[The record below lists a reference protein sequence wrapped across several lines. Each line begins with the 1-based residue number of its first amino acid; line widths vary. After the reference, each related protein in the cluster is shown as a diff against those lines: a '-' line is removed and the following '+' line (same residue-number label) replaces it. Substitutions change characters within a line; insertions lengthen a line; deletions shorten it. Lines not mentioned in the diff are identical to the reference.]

1 MQEHKNSPPS
11 SNPRIL
17 TIGVLLLAFATLA
30 LGQWASARWLYG
42 GSFEA
47 AEQRDALARARHAQA
62 IFANLK
68 DLLERSAGDNATW
81 DESYGFVLGLNP
93 NHLDDIF
100 AAESYKLLRL
110 NGFAFVGLDGRL
122 LYVRQYDRQQEK
134 FVTPEEDF
142 KHALALN
149 GALGSHY
156 QTQDRTGGYVRIGGQ
171 TYSWGAAPIVH
182 SDGRG
187 PPVGFLVLI
196 SELDEGLLASAS
208 STLDSQVEL
217 EISPAASG
225 GPVPHGNPLR
235 DRDVRFSMHGDDGLE
250 IRFALGLLGDGHVL
264 GVKLATPRVV
274 HATALRATQYF
285 LWTTVLFGTV
295 LTALALWFIE
305 RRLLEPLQAAN
316 ARNARNQARLE
327 QAQAVGRVGSWYL
340 KRGSDAL
347 EWSHETYRIFDVEQ
361 GSPVSYERFIELVH
375 SDDRNGVEQALQAAL
390 SGKSYRCEY
399 RICLE
404 NRIVWLL
411 AQGEPDRDDQGTL
424 TGVVGTIQD
433 ITERK
438 EAEERIFRL
447 AYFDGLT
454 GLPNRQSFLE
464 LLSREIGRA
473 QRKDERLAVLFV
485 DLDGFKNVNDTLG
498 HHAGDLILQWA
509 ADRLQNA
516 LRPSDVVS
524 RGAHAGTEVQLARL
538 GGDEFTALVCDLGR
552 GEDALG
558 VAHRLRDLMRRP
570 FVIDGRD
577 VVMTSS
583 IGIALYPDD
592 GLDAETLLK
601 HADSAMYHAK
611 SQGRD
616 NCQFYSAS
624 LTRQAMQRLER
635 ASDLRRALER
645 NEFGLVYQPQFDLAS
660 GQVRSVEAL
669 IRWNHPTHGVVAPL
683 DFIPLAEE
691 IGLIVPI
698 GEWVLRKAC
707 ADGAAWQRAG
717 NPLRVA
723 VNLSPRQFKD
733 AQLVERVRA
742 ALAQSGL
749 TPCLLELEITEG
761 TAMEDTA
768 ATLVTLK
775 AMRDSGVRIAL
786 DDFGTGYSSLS
797 YLRKMPIDQLKVDR
811 SFVSGLPDDR
821 ESHAIVR
828 AILSLAKS
836 LGFDVTAE
844 GVETFDQA
852 QILEELACDKLQG
865 FYFSRPVQGRQ
876 IPDLLRMLQQKFGA
890 DHNPSA
896 TQSMPGE
903 TPPEEGEIAPIGT
916 PSAAGN

>member
-1 MQEHKNSPPS
+1 MQQQENHVPR
-11 SNPRIL
+11 SNLRIV
-17 TIGVLLLAFATLA
+17 TIGVLLLAFVTLA
-30 LGQWASARWLYG
+30 LGQWISARWLYD

-62 IFANLK
+62 IFAHLK

-110 NGFAFVGLDGRL
+110 NGFAFVGLDGRV

-149 GALGSHY
+149 GALGRHY
-156 QTQDRTGGYVRIGGQ
+156 QTQDRTGGYVRIGGE

-196 SELDEGLLASAS
+196 SRLDEALLASAS
-208 STLDSQVEL
+208 GTLDSQVEL
-217 EISPAASG
+217 EIVPATAGVS
-225 GPVPHGNPLR
+225 VPNGNPLR
-235 DRDVRFSMHGDDGLE
+235 NRDVRFSMHGDDGLE
-250 IRFALGLLGDGHVL
+250 IRSALGVLDDGHVL
-264 GVKLATPRVV
+264 GVKLTTPRVV

-285 LWTTVLFGTV
+285 LWTTLIFGTV

-327 QAQAVGRVGSWYL
+327 QAQTVGRVGSWYL
-340 KRGSDAL
+340 KRGGAAL
-347 EWSHETYRIFDVEQ
+347 EWSRETYRIFALEQ
-361 GSPVSYERFIELVH
+361 GSPVSYERFMELVH
-375 SDDRNGVEQALQAAL
+375 PDDRNAVEQALQAAL

-399 RICLE
+399 RIRLE

-411 AQGEPDRDDQGTL
+411 GQGEPDRDDQGTL

-464 LLSREIGRA
+464 LLAREIERARRKNGRF
-473 QRKDERLAVLFV
+473 AVLFV
-485 DLDGFKNVNDTLG
+485 DLDGFKTVNDTLG

-509 ADRLQNA
+509 SDRVQKA
-516 LRPSDVVS
+516 LRPSDIVARDRLGS
-524 RGAHAGTEVQLARL
+524 TAIELARL

-552 GEDALG
+552 PEDALG

-577 VVMTSS
+577 VVMTAS
-583 IGIALYPDD
+583 IGISLYPDD
-592 GLDAETLLK
+592 GLDAETLVK

-611 SQGRD
+611 SKGRD

-624 LTRQAMQRLER
+624 LTQQAMQRLDR

-645 NEFGLVYQPQFDLAS
+645 NELSLVYQPQFELAS

-669 IRWNHPTHGVVAPL
+669 IRWNHPTQGSVAPL

-707 ADGAAWQRAG
+707 ADAAAWQRAG
-717 NPLRVA
+717 HGLQVA
-723 VNLSPRQFKD
+723 VNLSPIQFKD

-742 ALAQSGL
+742 ALAETGL
-749 TPCLLELEITEG
+749 TPSLLELEITEG
-761 TAMEDTA
+761 TVMEDSA
-768 ATLVTLK
+768 ATLVTLN
-775 AMRDSGVRIAL
+775 ALRDSGVKIAL
-786 DDFGTGYSSLS
+786 DDFGTGYSSMS
-797 YLRKMPIDQLKVDR
+797 YLKRMPIDNLKVDR

-836 LGFDVTAE
+836 LGFAVTAE
-844 GVETFDQA
+844 GVETLDQA
-852 QILEELACDKLQG
+852 QILNELACDKLQG
-865 FYFSRPVQGRQ
+865 FYFSRPVRVEQISDLLKELPRIFGAQNNMSATESVLEQ
-876 IPDLLRMLQQKFGA
+876 IP
-890 DHNPSA
+890 
-896 TQSMPGE
+896 PGSS
-903 TPPEEGEIAPIGT
+903 EIIPA
-916 PSAAGN
+916 